1 MESLPGI
8 DFIPVR
14 SLRPGGTFIPAR
26 PTILEVSHLH
36 APLPRDP
43 AIDPRAL
50 LKEVARFRQPRQT
63 RSLIELAITAGPFVL
78 LWLLTWAALDA
89 GYALGLL
96 LTVPA
101 GAFLLRLFLI
111 QHDCG
116 HGAFFRSQAGN
127 DWVGRILGVLT
138 FTPYDYWR
146 RSHAVHHASTGNLDA
161 RGVGDVD
168 TLTVAEYQALSPARR
183 VLYRLYRHPI
193 VLFGV
198 GPAYL
203 FLLRHRLP
211 VGMMRKGWRPWLSAL
226 GTNAAI
232 AAAAGALIWAMGLK
246 LFLLIHLPIT
256 LIAASLGVWF
266 FYVQHQFESTHWDR
280 GDDWS
285 FHAAALHGSSHY
297 ELPGLLRWFS
307 ANIGIHHVHHLASRI
322 PYYRLPEVLRE
333 VPVLARMSRVTLR
346 QSLGAV
352 RLVLWDEQKRRL
364 VSFAEAGRG

>member
-1 MESLPGI
+1 
-8 DFIPVR
+8 
-14 SLRPGGTFIPAR
+14 
-26 PTILEVSHLH
+26 LH
-36 APLPRDP
+36 APLPSNP
-43 AIDPRAL
+43 AIDARAL
-50 LKEVARFRQPRQT
+50 LKEVGPFRQPRHA
-63 RSLIELAITAGPFVL
+63 RSLFELAITLGPFVL
-78 LWLLTWAALDA
+78 LWAATWALLDA
-89 GYALGLL
+89 GYAVGLV

-116 HGAFFRSQAGN
+116 HGAFFRNQASN
-127 DWVGRILGVLT
+127 DWVGRFLGVLT

-168 TLTVAEYQALSPARR
+168 TLTTSEYAALSPARR
-183 VLYRLYRHPI
+183 LVYRLYRHPLI
-193 VLFGV
+193 LFGI

-211 VGMMRKGWRPWLSAL
+211 VGMMKKGWRPWLSVF
-226 GTNAAI
+226 GTNAGI

-266 FYVQHQFESTHWDR
+266 FYVQHQFESTHWDKSE
-280 GDDWS
+280 DWS

-297 ELPGLLRWFS
+297 DLPPILRWFS
-307 ANIGIHHVHHLASRI
+307 ANIGVHHVHHLASRI
-322 PYYRLPEVLRE
+322 PYYRLPEVLRAI
-333 VPVLARMSRVTLR
+333 PSLADTSRITLR
-346 QSLGAV
+346 ESFGAV
-352 RLVLWDEQKRRL
+352 RLVLWDERKRRL
-364 VSFAEAGRG
+364 VSFAEARGD